1 MENLIANILFLIV
14 GGGFICVGFYI
25 RNSNLRIQENGI
37 KTKAKIINFVSEES
51 KNADGYS
58 NTYYYPIIQFID
70 KNGIKTTQKLNSS
83 TSPKQ
88 INKLIKIIYLKKD
101 NEYKMII
108 NNEFW
113 KTYFP
118 LIFIIVG
125 FLIFG
130 FGIMPLIYRK

>member
-51 KNADGYS
+51 KNTDGYS

-88 INKLIKIIYLKKD
+88 INKLIEIIYLKKD
-101 NEYKMII
+101 NEYKIII